1 MGWLLSGVKSMF
13 ELRRGVVGGGGSGGM
28 VLIHLMIY
36 VECAKTQNCTTGSKE
51 MDSREEG
58 VY

>member
-1 MGWLLSGVKSMF
+1 
-13 ELRRGVVGGGGSGGM
+13 M

-58 VY
+58 VYDSSGFFGGRMYRFLLI